1 MQTVSR
7 YLMLAGGLTLLT
19 GVATLTLT
27 DLAEGQG
34 NRPSTPVVVL
44 NTTDQPVPVVPAGAS
59 TIDGVV
65 SVEGHVAASQSGP
78 WTVGVNNLPAVQNVN
93 VLNDTLR
100 VVSGTPTLAYGT
112 TGRLFFGGFPQGASL
127 RVPAG
132 TVLTDIMLV
141 QTGPQ
146 CRFRLVQSEDWSS
159 AEDTLVDLALVDSL
173 ELHTIHLGSGILSDG
188 NLHLHMISW
197 DLEGTCSGTMTWTGY
212 QP

>member
-1 MQTVSR
+1 MKNVTR
-7 YLMLAGGLTLLT
+7 YLMLAGGLSLVT
-19 GVATLTLT
+19 GIATLTLA

-44 NTTDQPVPVVPAGAS
+44 NTPDQPVPVVPAGAS
-59 TIDGVV
+59 TIDGTV

-100 VVSGTPTLAYGT
+100 VVSGRQTLAYGT
-112 TGRLFFGGFPQGASL
+112 TGRWLLSGFPQSLSL

-132 TVLTDIMLV
+132 TVLTDVMV
-141 QTGPQ
+141 GFSGPL

-159 AEDTLVDLALVDSL
+159 AGDTLVDLALINSL

-188 NLHLHMISW
+188 NLHLHMISF